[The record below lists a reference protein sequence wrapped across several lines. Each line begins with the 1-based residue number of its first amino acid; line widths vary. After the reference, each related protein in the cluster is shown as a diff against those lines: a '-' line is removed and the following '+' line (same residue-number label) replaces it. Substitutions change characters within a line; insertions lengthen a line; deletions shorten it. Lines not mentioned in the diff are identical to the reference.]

1 MKKRIGYFVLFLF
14 LIVISFQLVSAA
26 GKFSSGDIVETTI
39 DMKVRPQAGFGTNLN
54 DYFVVVAG
62 SKGKV
67 LEGPSSGEGYI
78 WYKINFTDKIGWA
91 VEDYLVKAG
100 TTSNFDRIT
109 VLSPIAGQVSGNVN
123 IDANFTPYTSCFGN
137 CQFGFFSAILK
148 NADSSTPYIGNRL
161 VGQSFSTHL
170 QIPNSQYSFDTND
183 FPNGEYILELI
194 VYNPQGGVI
203 SNIKKIPLTI
213 NNPPIGISFKYP
225 AANSVITSPS
235 FLMDVEVTKNGQP
248 YRPTSVGYNIKLANE
263 SDEEYLSLGATNP
276 AFNGGDSRGYF
287 GCHLV
292 PVQLH
297 QGKYI
302 VRATLSQ
309 GQSATLP
316 ITINLASCPYN
327 DTVDIT
333 SPTLTVISPRSGDDS
348 FTEPI
353 NIKAKVHYPGDSFGL
368 NPGPTQ
374 FSACFNSAGVYT
386 GGGGPCTQFLVCISD
401 GNTGGCIMGLSPDAF
416 GSVDYNLK
424 PSEGVQLGSADG
436 GYKTVYPKPPYLV
449 SVGASDEKG
458 RGDLKYIYMSSNQST
473 PINITIPTNPPTNQT
488 PPTTPTNVTPPTNQT
503 PNPLCK
509 LTLAS
514 WNKNAAGEGETI
526 TLNVFGENCD
536 GKTVAFKI
544 WEKDAVGDSDPVRYN
559 PSNALFIR
567 GTASTTALVEWQ
579 TDGLFGAAGNPEYYF
594 TASVIGTNE
603 KIDSGLLSV
612 TETPSYVCGDGTCNG
627 IETIDSCDVDCS
639 RPTRRIPPT
648 NPVPNNRTNQTNTTN
663 QTTPSPA
670 CIDSDGGIN
679 YEVKGTLTYYLDNVQ
694 DYYTDICFN
703 SVPGSAGISGPILRE
718 YHCAE
723 NNAPDQYRYFDYNC
737 PNSCVDGACVQTI
750 LLPGTLAVG
759 SWIQL
764 TGNTHVRENPS
775 DSSIVLTTQLSGA
788 RGQIIEG
795 PVSADGLTWWNV
807 DYETDKDGWSR
818 STLMMKIAKPE
829 LT

>member
-100 TTSNFDRIT
+100 TTSNFDIIT

-536 GKTVAFKI
+536 
-544 WEKDAVGDSDPVRYN
+544 
-559 PSNALFIR
+559 
-567 GTASTTALVEWQ
+567 
-579 TDGLFGAAGNPEYYF
+579 
-594 TASVIGTNE
+594 
-603 KIDSGLLSV
+603 
-612 TETPSYVCGDGTCNG
+612 
-627 IETIDSCDVDCS
+627 
-639 RPTRRIPPT
+639 
-648 NPVPNNRTNQTNTTN
+648 
-663 QTTPSPA
+663 
-670 CIDSDGGIN
+670 
-679 YEVKGTLTYYLDNVQ
+679 
-694 DYYTDICFN
+694 
-703 SVPGSAGISGPILRE
+703 
-718 YHCAE
+718 
-723 NNAPDQYRYFDYNC
+723 
-737 PNSCVDGACVQTI
+737 
-750 LLPGTLAVG
+750 
-759 SWIQL
+759 
-764 TGNTHVRENPS
+764 
-775 DSSIVLTTQLSGA
+775 
-788 RGQIIEG
+788 
-795 PVSADGLTWWNV
+795 
-807 DYETDKDGWSR
+807 
-818 STLMMKIAKPE
+818 
-829 LT
+829 

>member
-1 MKKRIGYFVLFLF
+1 M
-14 LIVISFQLVSAA
+14 
-26 GKFSSGDIVETTI
+26 
-39 DMKVRPQAGFGTNLN
+39 
-54 DYFVVVAG
+54 
-62 SKGKV
+62 
-67 LEGPSSGEGYI
+67 
-78 WYKINFTDKIGWA
+78 
-91 VEDYLVKAG
+91 
-100 TTSNFDRIT
+100 
-109 VLSPIAGQVSGNVN
+109 
-123 IDANFTPYTSCFGN
+123 
-137 CQFGFFSAILK
+137 
-148 NADSSTPYIGNRL
+148 
-161 VGQSFSTHL
+161 
-170 QIPNSQYSFDTND
+170 
-183 FPNGEYILELI
+183 
-194 VYNPQGGVI
+194 
-203 SNIKKIPLTI
+203 
-213 NNPPIGISFKYP
+213 
-225 AANSVITSPS
+225 
-235 FLMDVEVTKNGQP
+235 
-248 YRPTSVGYNIKLANE
+248 
-263 SDEEYLSLGATNP
+263 
-276 AFNGGDSRGYF
+276 
-287 GCHLV
+287 
-292 PVQLH
+292 
-297 QGKYI
+297 
-302 VRATLSQ
+302 
-309 GQSATLP
+309 
-316 ITINLASCPYN
+316 
-327 DTVDIT
+327 
-333 SPTLTVISPRSGDDS
+333 
-348 FTEPI
+348 
-353 NIKAKVHYPGDSFGL
+353 
-368 NPGPTQ
+368 
-374 FSACFNSAGVYT
+374 
-386 GGGGPCTQFLVCISD
+386 
-401 GNTGGCIMGLSPDAF
+401 
-416 GSVDYNLK
+416 
-424 PSEGVQLGSADG
+424 
-436 GYKTVYPKPPYLV
+436 
-449 SVGASDEKG
+449 
-458 RGDLKYIYMSSNQST
+458 
-473 PINITIPTNPPTNQT
+473 
-488 PPTTPTNVTPPTNQT
+488 
-503 PNPLCK
+503 
-509 LTLAS
+509 
-514 WNKNAAGEGETI
+514 
-526 TLNVFGENCD
+526 
-536 GKTVAFKI
+536 
-544 WEKDAVGDSDPVRYN
+544 
-559 PSNALFIR
+559 
-567 GTASTTALVEWQ
+567 EWQ